1 VTGFLPFCRK
11 ELLEQ
16 IRTFRL
22 LVLAAAFALVGLGS
36 PLLAKATPDL
46 VSRFAQDDMGGMELV
61 IVREPGVREAL
72 FQYHKNFAMLPL
84 LVILLNVGAVALEKS
99 RRIAPMT
106 LVKPVSRSA
115 YLLAK
120 AAVPALLTL
129 GGTLLSAC
137 GCLLYTTVLFGEVD
151 AAGFAVAN
159 ALLLL
164 VLFFYVALALFGSVV
179 APGVA
184 SAAGVG
190 IGGFALISLAG
201 AFPGLGDYTP
211 AGVLSGVADLIL
223 GRAAPHLAAG
233 ALVTGL
239 ATVALL
245 VVAERV
251 LSRQEL

>member
-1 VTGFLPFCRK
+1 MTGFLPFCRK

-16 IRTFRL
+16 IRTHRL
-22 LVLAAAFALVGLGS
+22 LVLAVAFLLVGLGS
-36 PLLAKATPDL
+36 PLIAKATPDL
-46 VSRFAQDDMGGMELV
+46 VSRFAQDDLGGMELV
-61 IVREPGVREAL
+61 IVRDPGVREAL
-72 FQYHKNFAMLPL
+72 LQYHKNFAMLPL
-84 LVILLNVGAVALEKS
+84 LVILLNVGAIALEKS
-99 RRIAPMT
+99 RRIAPMA
-106 LVKPVSRSA
+106 LVKPVSRRA

-129 GGTLLSAC
+129 GGTLLSAS

-151 AAGFAVAN
+151 AAGFALAN
-159 ALLLL
+159 ALLFL
-164 VLFFYVALALFGSVV
+164 VLLFYLALSLFGSVI

-190 IGGFALISLAG
+190 IGGFALVSIAG
-201 AFPGLGDYTP
+201 ALPGLDDYTP
-211 AGVLSGVADLIL
+211 AGLLSGVADLIL
-223 GRAAPHLAAG
+223 GRATAHLGAG

-245 VVAERV
+245 IAAQQV

>member
-1 VTGFLPFCRK
+1 MTGFLPFCRK

-16 IRTFRL
+16 VRTFRL

-46 VSRFAQDDMGGMELV
+46 VSRFAQDEVGGMELV

-72 FQYHKNFAMLPL
+72 FQYHKNFATLPL

-190 IGGFALISLAG
+190 IGGFALASLAG
-201 AFPGLGDYTP
+201 AIPGLGDYTP

-223 GRAAPHLAAG
+223 GRDAPHLAAG